1 MASTSYS
8 RTFDTMVTT
17 ALDTMSTNPL
27 NCITDAGEKLLKRLA
42 EKGRIFVVND
52 AEKVR
57 HPVMYDAGEATT
69 FYSPDN
75 LGTAGSLGTDAVEFL
90 TQSHWDMHAAT
101 RNINMPQS
109 QPAGNMIDYASSLVN
124 ANMMEI
130 FNQEEKLFWLGSA
143 TAASDADP
151 VKVDPSA
158 LAGDTDTVN
167 GLPMSCLSLLTAGDS
182 TINGISAGEK
192 FAGIAPEGS
201 SAISRWAAH
210 YNNDPTAPTPSDN
223 TAFSLSTDLQKA
235 IINSTYSERERP
247 THVFTSIAMFEVFL
261 QQLRGGG
268 ALPDPVRANLGS
280 DTTIPFG
287 GVSVDF
293 SRYIDPSENWATNP
307 SASPTAD
314 NTPIIGLN
322 LNSLRLNRGRQGS
335 VSGDKIGWI
344 NQIGPGILPHPKLP
358 VVFKRIEWKRCY
370 SVDNGRRSNFLI
382 TGYTAP

>member
-1 MASTSYS
+1 
-8 RTFDTMVTT
+8 MVTT
-17 ALDTMSTNPL
+17 ALDTMSTNTL

-57 HPVMYDAGEATT
+57 HTVMYDGGEPTT
-69 FYSPDN
+69 FYKPDLLTTESPAQYTNN
-75 LGTAGSLGTDAVEFL
+75 LDDDPKEFL
-90 TQSHWDMHAAT
+90 TQAHFDMQAAT

-210 YNNDPTAPTPSDN
+210 YNNDPTDPTPSDN

-280 DTTIPFG
+280 DTTVPFG

-322 LNSLRLNRGRQGS
+322 LNSLRLNLVRQGS